1 MATLFVENLTVV
13 DFSYLHAKRGMVG
26 ESWIVDLE
34 LSGELDAQG
43 MVFDFG
49 HIKKTVKRTVDER
62 VDHRLLVPRDS
73 EQLALHER
81 DDGHLSLAWRY
92 LAGEIRMVS
101 PASAVLGLPGMEIS
115 KAGVTL
121 YLMELIQETVPANVA
136 EVRVILREED
146 TGTAP
151 FYHYSHGLKK
161 HDGNCQRIAHGHRSG
176 IQIFENGR
184 RSRYWE
190 KLWADRWEDIYIGT
204 EDDLEGTYY
213 VDEVPHHRFRYDAD
227 QGHFELVIPE
237 DHCYLVG
244 HDSTV
249 ENLAGHIAGE
259 LAREAPGKRF
269 RVRAFEGVGKGA
281 IAEAGEDNPGRAK
294 GGWLTGSSVL

>member
-49 HIKKTVKRTVDER
+49 HIKKTIKRTVDEH

-73 EQLALHER
+73 EQLDLHER
-81 DDGHLSLAWRY
+81 DAGHLSLVWRY

-101 PASAVLGLPGMEIS
+101 PAAAVLSLPGTEIS
-115 KAGVTL
+115 KTGVTH
-121 YLMELIQETVPANVA
+121 YLMELIREAVPANV
-136 EVRVILREED
+136 VGVSVVLREED

-176 IQIFENGR
+176 IEIFENGR

-204 EDDLEGTYY
+204 EEDLEGTYY

-237 DHCYLVG
+237 DHCYLVN

-249 ENLAGHIAGE
+249 ENLAEHIAGE

-294 GGWLTGSSVL
+294 SGWLQTP